1 MGLVLYV
8 IFHALCLFGTIICA
22 IIMEDKDYIDDREIY
37 MIVGIFIPWGVL
49 VWLGA
54 VYCGEK
60 ISASLT

>member
-1 MGLVLYV
+1 MGVILYC
-8 IFHALCLFGTIICA
+8 IFHALCLFGVIVTSIIL
-22 IIMEDKDYIDDREIY
+22 EDKDYIDDREIY
-37 MIVGIFIPWGVL
+37 MIAGIFVPWGVL